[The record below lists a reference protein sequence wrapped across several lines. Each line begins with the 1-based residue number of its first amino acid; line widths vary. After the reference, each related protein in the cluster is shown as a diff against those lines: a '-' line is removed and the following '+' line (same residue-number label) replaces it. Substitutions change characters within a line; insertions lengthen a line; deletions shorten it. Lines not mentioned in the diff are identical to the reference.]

1 MARPAPVVIRCRGDE
16 RITASHTKTFEL
28 SADPAI
34 GPRATCVVGV
44 AARVEG
50 DRAALDG
57 LVEITLDAAG
67 LRQTVQAEANPFAP
81 DGLVVRKSDFRGH
94 DTLAVNADV
103 AAADLDRALVAAL
116 ADPATELVVSVR
128 PVGPRPRRAV
138 FTDRDSPA
146 IGDAGDNDG
155 IDEVVAASPLAQL
168 NACAALAA
176 PGAASLLVL
185 RGRPRKQDVAAALA
199 ASPVVVWQGPPADAK
214 ALRDH
219 ADAVVAVDRGEAVT
233 RVERG
238 WPDRLAADAV
248 VTVAI
253 AGTAGNENN
262 GADLEPLLRALRAE
276 GVTARTLRQA
286 LARVPGT
293 PGAKGWDY
301 DAISR
306 L

>member
-16 RITASHTKTFEL
+16 RITASHAKTFEL
-28 SADPAI
+28 SPDPAI

-50 DRAALDG
+50 DRTVLDG
-57 LVEITLDAAG
+57 PVEITLDAAG
-67 LRQTVQAEANPFAP
+67 LRQTVHADANPFAP

-94 DTLAVNADV
+94 DTLAVNADA
-103 AAADLDRALVAAL
+103 AAADLDRALAAAL

-128 PVGPRPRRAV
+128 PAGPRPRRAV

-146 IGDAGDNDG
+146 IDDDVN
-155 IDEVVAASPLAQL
+155 EVVAASPLAQL
-168 NACAALAA
+168 HACAARAA
-176 PGAASLLVL
+176 PGAASLLLL

-199 ASPVVVWQGPPADAK
+199 ASPVVVWRGSTADAK

-219 ADAVVAVDRGEAVT
+219 ADAVVALDRGEAVT

-238 WPDRLAADAV
+238 WPDRLAADAAI
-248 VTVAI
+248 TVAM
-253 AGTAGNENN
+253 AGAGGDE

-286 LARVPGT
+286 LARVPGL
-293 PGAKGWDY
+293 PGGRGWDY